1 MSEILFLAHRI
12 PFPPDRGDK
21 IRSHHVLKALARLA
35 PVHVATF
42 ADEPEDMAQ
51 EAELATLAASHC
63 LVERRKPLAI
73 AGLEALARR
82 EPVSLAAFRDRA
94 LASYVAKVLTERPI
108 SAIYVFSGQMA
119 QYVPKTFTGHVVAD
133 LVDVDSAKFEAY
145 GASGKGP
152 RAWIERREGRML
164 SRVEQAVVE
173 RSDTT
178 LLISDEECELLRSRL
193 LSGVSARDVHAMGN
207 GIDAALFDPALVAAN
222 PAMAAMPGPRVIFT
236 GQMDYAPNI
245 AAAERAIRAIMP
257 RVREIFPDASFH
269 VVGRNPPESL
279 RAFDGSGGVK
289 VWGRV
294 PDIRP
299 FLAGAD
305 LALVPLEI
313 ARGVQNKVLEAM
325 AMGLP
330 VVLSP
335 GAATGIAA
343 RDGRDFAIAESD
355 ADLVQA
361 LISLARDREAA
372 RAMAVSARGWI
383 LANASWPA
391 ALARLPEFCGL
402 AQGREH
408 IDAA

>member
-51 EAELATLAASHC
+51 EAELAALAASHC
-63 LVERRKPLAI
+63 LVERRKPVAI

-119 QYVPKTFTGHVVAD
+119 QYVPKTFAGHVVAD
-133 LVDVDSAKFEAY
+133 LVDVDSAKFEEY

-164 SRVEQAVVE
+164 SGVEQGIVE

-193 LSGVSARDVHAMGN
+193 SSDVSERDVHAMGN
-207 GIDAALFDPALVAAN
+207 GIDAALFDPALVAAD

-236 GQMDYAPNI
+236 GQMDYAPNV

-257 RVREIFPDASFH
+257 RLRETFPDASFH

-279 RAFDGSGGVK
+279 RALDGRGGVK

-361 LISLARDREAA
+361 LTALARDREAA
-372 RAMAVSARGWI
+372 RAMAVSARSWI

-391 ALARLPEFCGL
+391 ALARLSEFCGL
-402 AQGREH
+402 APGREH